1 MTKLE
6 YTILITIVL
15 SILFIIFMPIL
26 VIWSLNTL
34 FGFTIA
40 YNLATW
46 FAVVV
51 LGMFIRGSCTSKK

>member
-1 MTKLE
+1 MNLTTL
-6 YTILITIVL
+6 ILRIVL
-15 SILFIIFMPIL
+15 VILAVIFMPLL

-40 YNLATW
+40 YNLSTW

>member
-1 MTKLE
+1 MNT
-6 YTILITIVL
+6 TTAISIIVIAL
-15 SILFIIFMPIL
+15 LFVIFMPLL

-46 FAVVV
+46 FAVLV
-51 LGMFIRGSCTSKK
+51 LGMFIRGSCTTKN